1 TAVVEGAGDHCCE
14 YMTGGTVVV
23 LGPVGYNLGA
33 GMTGGLAY
41 VLQDAAAA
49 FNQESV
55 RLAEVEMT
63 ERRWLR
69 RVLRNH
75 VRLTGSP
82 RAMHLLSDF
91 NLPLLRVEPVQPPCT
106 VAETWAPILERLHQQ
121 EETVLGIPWIVPA
134 QEPLAN

>member
-1 TAVVEGAGDHCCE
+1 VL
-14 YMTGGTVVV
+14 V
-23 LGPVGYNLGA
+23 LGPAGANLGA

-41 VLQDAAAA
+41 VLQDSAGG

-55 RLAEVEMT
+55 RLLEVEMT

-82 RAMHLLSDF
+82 RAMTLLSDF
-91 NLPLLRVEPVQPPCT
+91 NLPLLRVEPLQPPCS
-106 VAETWAPILERLHQQ
+106 VAETWAPILERLHHQDAAVPGAAW
-121 EETVLGIPWIVPA
+121 VLRA